1 MTHSVVYLFT
11 HPPRFDPDPSVLV
24 KAVWGMPEDTG
35 AIDL

>member
-1 MTHSVVYLFT
+1 MTHSVACLFT

-24 KAVWGMPEDTG
+24 KAVSGILRDIG